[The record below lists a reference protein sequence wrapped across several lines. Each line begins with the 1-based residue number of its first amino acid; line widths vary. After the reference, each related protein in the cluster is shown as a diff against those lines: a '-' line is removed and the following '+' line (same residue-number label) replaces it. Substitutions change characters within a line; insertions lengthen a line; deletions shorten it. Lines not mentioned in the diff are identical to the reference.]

1 MLLEFERDLDDEKYK
16 PENMIGT
23 KGVGKVPGGNGGK
36 FQERESASWEGAAHQ
51 RGNDMASSG
60 GTDPPIYSQKSY
72 SCLGLHRRHRPWP
85 MDEEY
90 PHKKARRAH

>member
-1 MLLEFERDLDDEKYK
+1 
-16 PENMIGT
+16 MIGT

-60 GTDPPIYSQKSY
+60 GTDPPISISRYSMISTVLAV
-72 SCLGLHRRHRPWP
+72 LGQFKRH
-85 MDEEY
+85 
-90 PHKKARRAH
+90 